1 MDRSESYHW
10 RPREV
15 ARLLSL
21 LESERRY
28 YEDIVTLLPSP
39 IALLEANG
47 KFISGNRAFL
57 RLFKVGAAE
66 LAALGAAR
74 LLPNLSLTPGV
85 HNDWELF
92 RLQRWDDEA
101 SDLVLVQRS
110 ADPPLA
116 PPSDPALEERAANQA
131 ATAAAARLAG
141 RVLHEAN
148 NLLMVLSGY
157 GEEIL
162 DALPPASPLRED
174 MREIIR
180 STERIKGMSSQLQAF
195 AAPAKAVRTSFD
207 LATFL
212 RGLAAREPLLS
223 VGTEAPRVTVTADR
237 GQLEQVLLALAHYA
251 QRTLHLELQLPTTLL
266 LHGFSRSLREDL
278 ELLSPAA
285 RQSNGA
291 LSAIPALLGESHVT
305 WRILPAAEGSSLQ
318 LHFPTDPAA
327 VGPTKRILVVDDEEG
342 IRTLIRKVLERNGF
356 QVVEANSGEAAL
368 ALLASDPI
376 PIHLLVSDMM
386 MPGMGGRALATQ
398 VTQNRPGTRILF
410 ISGYTEDAEVQ
421 SGRLAPGTAFLS
433 KPFQHSA
440 LIDAVNRLLASA
452 PRE

>member
-10 RPREV
+10 RSREV

-28 YEDIVTLLPSP
+28 YEDIVTLLPAP
-39 IALLEANG
+39 IALMEANG
-47 KFISGNRAFL
+47 QFISGNRAFL
-57 RLFKVGAAE
+57 KYFQVGAAE
-66 LAALGAAR
+66 LAALKVAR
-74 LLPNLSLTPGV
+74 LLPDLPLTPGL

-101 SDLVLVQRS
+101 SDLVLVQRNVT
-110 ADPPLA
+110 A
-116 PPSDPALEERAANQA
+116 PPPPPPDPALEERAANYA
-131 ATAAAARLAG
+131 ATAASARLAG

-162 DALPPASPLRED
+162 DALPPGSPLRED

-207 LATFL
+207 LATVL
-212 RGLAAREPLLS
+212 RSLAAREPLLS
-223 VGTEAPRVTVTADR
+223 TGAEAPHFPVTADR
-237 GQLEQVLLALAHYA
+237 GQLEQILLALARYA
-251 QRTLHLELQLPTTLL
+251 QRPLQLEVQLPAVLL
-266 LHGFSRSLREDL
+266 VHGFSRALREDL

-291 LSAIPALLGESHVT
+291 LSAIPALLGESRIA

-318 LHFPTDPAA
+318 LHFPTDPA
-327 VGPTKRILVVDDEEG
+327 PINPSKRILVVDDEEG
-342 IRTLIRKVLERNGF
+342 IRALVRKVLERNGF
-356 QVVEANSGEAAL
+356 QVVEADSGEAAL
-368 ALLASDPI
+368 TLLASDPT
-376 PIHLLVSDMM
+376 PIDLLVSDMM

-398 VTQNRPGTRILF
+398 VTRNRPGTRILF

-421 SGRLAPGTAFLS
+421 SGRLAAGTAFLP

-440 LIDAVNRLLASA
+440 LLDAVNRLLSTS
-452 PRE
+452 